1 MSRNYLGFCLREHE
15 EETGIFFKRKVKKE
29 VFGRLSVEADDF
41 AEAQKMLCDNMTK
54 RNITVGIIT
63 PYWKKVED
71 K

>member
-1 MSRNYLGFCLREHE
+1 MSRKYQGFYLREHE
-15 EETGIFFKRKVKKE
+15 EETGVFFKRKVKRGA
-29 VFGRLSVEADDF
+29 FGRLSVEADDF
-41 AEAQKMLCDNMTK
+41 AEAQKILCDNMAT